1 MFSECGVKLFL
12 LAISDTS
19 SRCCKLLNAIC
30 VTRES
35 DGSKPAIKDFNSCAM
50 FAPFVRNG
58 INARRNRDKDERRVQ
73 QDNKKDK
80 DAAGGWVNFARRV
93 G

>member
-1 MFSECGVKLFL
+1 MSGECGVELFL

-35 DGSKPAIKDFNSCAM
+35 DTVLNRQLKISIRALRLRRSLGTELTRGGRETRPA
-50 FAPFVRNG
+50 G
-58 INARRNRDKDERRVQ
+58 
-73 QDNKKDK
+73 
-80 DAAGGWVNFARRV
+80 
-93 G
+93 